1 MGIFDLSIAYAR
13 KMPRKFPNSPE
24 GPAATSAVSA
34 QLSAKFQQALSLQRQ
49 GKLAHAQFIYEK
61 ILKTQPRHFNAL
73 NLLGVIAAQTNDPRK
88 AVQWFEKALNVDPKS
103 AVAYGNRGSALHKLE
118 QFDAALASFDQALA
132 INPDQ
137 ADALLNRGNLLKDLG
152 QYHAALASYDRA
164 IAVKPNYA
172 EAFSNSGFVLKEL
185 GRLDAALARYDRAIA
200 LEPGY
205 VSAHCNRAFTL
216 LLAGD
221 FEHGWIDY
229 EWRRKLDNKSRFTQ
243 PLWLGEQSL
252 AGKTIL
258 LHSEQ
263 GFGDT
268 LQFCRYAKL
277 VVALGARV
285 ILEVQRPLVTLLAGL
300 GGVSQVIAQGNA
312 LPTFDYQCPLMS
324 LPLAFKTRLD
334 TIPFPTTYLKSGAAK
349 VAHWQSR
356 LGERAK
362 PRVGLVWSGRI
373 THQNDPNRSIV
384 LADLIPY
391 LPTDCQ
397 YVSVQKDVR
406 EPDERTLKLNP
417 NIWNVADELA
427 DFSDAAALCAC
438 MDVVV
443 SVDTSVAHLSAALG
457 LETWILLPFNPE
469 WRWLLER
476 SHSPWYA
483 SARLYRQK
491 KMGDWSGILAQ
502 VKLDLMRLPETG
514 SGRKISL
521 TEGCPTPSNRGGVP
535 Q

>member
-1 MGIFDLSIAYAR
+1 
-13 KMPRKFPNSPE
+13 MPRKFPNSRE
-24 GPAATSAVSA
+24 DKAATPSASA
-34 QLSAKFQQALSLQRQ
+34 QLSAKFQQALSLQLQ

-88 AVQWFEKALNVDPKS
+88 AVQWFEKAISVDPKS
-103 AVAYGNRGSALHKLE
+103 AVAYGNRGSALHKLG
-118 QFDAALASFDQALA
+118 QFDAALLSFDQALA

-152 QYHAALASYDRA
+152 QFDAALASYDRA

-200 LEPGY
+200 IEPGY

-221 FEHGWIDY
+221 FEHGWLDY
-229 EWRRKLDNKSRFTQ
+229 EWRRKLDKKPRFAQ
-243 PLWLGEQSL
+243 PLWQGGESI

-277 VVALGARV
+277 VSALGARV
-285 ILEVQRPLVTLLAGL
+285 VLEVDRPLVTLLADL

-312 LPTFDYQCPLMS
+312 LPPFDYQCPLMS

-334 TIPFPTTYLKSGAAK
+334 TIPFPTAYLQSGAAK

-356 LGERAK
+356 LGQRTK

-373 THQNDPNRSIV
+373 THQNDRNRSIA
-384 LADLIPY
+384 LADLVPY
-391 LPTDCQ
+391 LPADCQ
-397 YVSVQKDVR
+397 YVSVQKEVR
-406 EPDERTLKLNP
+406 DSDEHTLKGNP
-417 NIWNVADELA
+417 DILNVADELD

-438 MDVVV
+438 LDVVV

-457 LETWILLPFNPE
+457 LATWILLPFNPE
-469 WRWLLER
+469 WRWLLKR
-476 SHSPWYA
+476 SDSPWYS
-483 SARLYRQK
+483 SAKLYRQQT
-491 KMGDWSGILAQ
+491 MGDWNGILAQ
-502 VKLDLMRLPETG
+502 VKLDLMRFP
-514 SGRKISL
+514 
-521 TEGCPTPSNRGGVP
+521 GGK
-535 Q
+535 